1 MTPDE
6 LREQARNIYK
16 GGKTLD
22 NQVTD
27 LIFALVMGQAEVMER
42 LDEIVQYH
50 DREDSKDVPTT

>member
-27 LIFALVMGQAEVMER
+27 LIFALVMAQAETMER
-42 LDEIVQYH
+42 LDKLIEQ
-50 DREDSKDVPTT
+50 EDSKDVPTT